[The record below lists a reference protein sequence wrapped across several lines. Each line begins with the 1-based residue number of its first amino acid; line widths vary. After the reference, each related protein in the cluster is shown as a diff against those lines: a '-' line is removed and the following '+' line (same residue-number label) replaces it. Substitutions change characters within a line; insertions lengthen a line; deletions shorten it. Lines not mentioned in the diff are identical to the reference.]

1 MGVLELYS
9 KSLTKIIPD
18 MNTLDGVA
26 TGGTA
31 VGTNMWSESMQ
42 GGRGGGSGVW
52 GKGGSG
58 DSTKGDKKDVS
69 KQSGGGGKEGS
80 NAGVMGGSEGESKGG
95 DACDPPP
102 PPPTL
107 RCPKQHILVDR
118 QDPYFNGYSTKVAGF
133 DCSVCGVNYG
143 FGSRSS
149 HCAECQFDCCGNCT
163 KEAMYNARA
172 AKDEGGADEGLGEP
186 PSLLALGR
194 GRMGEGII
202 L

>member
-31 VGTNMWSESMQ
+31 VGTNMWSKSMQ

-58 DSTKGDKKDVS
+58 DSTEGDKKDVS

-194 GRMGEGII
+194 GRMGEGIVF
-202 L
+202 